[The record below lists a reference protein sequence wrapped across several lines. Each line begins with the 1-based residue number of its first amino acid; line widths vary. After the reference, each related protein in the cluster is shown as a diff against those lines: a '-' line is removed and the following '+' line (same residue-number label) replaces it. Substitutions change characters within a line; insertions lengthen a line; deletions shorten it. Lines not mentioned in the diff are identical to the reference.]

1 MMKRIIILSE
11 VKPVNYITE
20 ETMRHLRLG
29 CIKKSRYL
37 LRAVEAGLACKLTLT
52 YGKYHQ
58 MRDLHQLATS
68 DEPNSNEH
76 AEVMAAFINQLPI
89 GRHTTPSELYHT
101 QEEYTDEAIDAYK
114 EYKRYCELFEDKY
127 FKPAIV
133 EQFCKTVYDADDYY
147 TFKVY
152 SNLYYSVYAEALL
165 LYQMG
170 SIDYLAFTQQFQ
182 TISLFDGR
190 RKPLS
195 SFDLK
200 LFLRTMHKVVD
211 LYIQLL
217 LNSESQI
224 LT

>member
-1 MMKRIIILSE
+1 MMRRIIILNE
-11 VKPVNYITE
+11 VKPVKYFTE

-37 LRAVEAGLACKLTLT
+37 FRAVEAVLACKLTLT

-58 MRDLHQLATS
+58 MRDLQNLAAN
-68 DEPNSNEH
+68 DEPDAYEH
-76 AEVMAAFINQLPI
+76 AEVMAAFINQLPV

-101 QEEYTDEAIDAYK
+101 QEEYTDETIDAYK
-114 EYKRYCELFEDKY
+114 EYKNYCELFEDNY

-133 EQFCKTVYDADDYY
+133 EQFCKIVYDADDYY
-147 TFKVY
+147 AFKTY
-152 SNLYYSVYAEALL
+152 SNLYYSVYTEALL

-170 SIDYLAFTQQFQ
+170 SIDYLTFTQQFQ

-195 SFDLK
+195 SFGLK
-200 LFLRTMHKVVD
+200 HFLRTMHKVVD

-217 LNSESQI
+217 LNPSAK
-224 LT
+224 

>member
-11 VKPVNYITE
+11 VRPVKYFSE
-20 ETMRHLRLG
+20 ETMRHLRLDS
-29 CIKKSRYL
+29 IKKSRNL
-37 LRAVEAGLACKLTLT
+37 LRAVESILACKLTLT

-68 DEPNSNEH
+68 DEPDSYEH

-101 QEEYTDEAIDAYK
+101 QEEYSDETIDAYK
-114 EYKRYCELFEDKY
+114 EYKHYCELLEDNY
-127 FKPAIV
+127 FKPPIV
-133 EQFCKTVYDADDYY
+133 DHFCKMVYEADDYY
-147 TFKVY
+147 TFKAC

-165 LYQMG
+165 LYQIG
-170 SIDYLAFTQQFQ
+170 KIDYRTFTEQFQ
-182 TISLFDGR
+182 VISLFEGR
-190 RKPLS
+190 KKPVCS
-195 SFDLK
+195 SELK

-217 LNSESQI
+217 LNPSAK
-224 LT
+224 